1 MAAKKY
7 SGGKPRLHLIDPL
20 FLDDMA
26 RVLDMGE
33 SKYGPANWMKGMP
46 WSELV
51 NSAKRHI
58 AKIEIGQFK
67 DDESGEDHAAH
78 AACCL
83 MMLRHYMRQGFG
95 SFNDLRFAQE
105 PFPLHEEPEMRV
117 SVPPVANVQ
126 GEGLPLSPELV
137 PGERPY
143 EGAAPYDP
151 HSFPTQARTLD
162 GAMLRIEV
170 WANRVIPNR
179 TAEKALQKL
188 VLEELPELL
197 HGALDDPGE
206 WADVLILVLDGMR
219 LRGIDPIEAVHD
231 KMAIN
236 EKREWAIN
244 ERGVLQ
250 HVE

>member
-1 MAAKKY
+1 MVAKKY
-7 SGGKPRLHLIDPL
+7 SGGKPRLHLIYPL

-33 SKYGPANWMKGMP
+33 SKYGPANWMKGMS

-58 AKIEIGQFK
+58 AKIELGQFK
-67 DDESGEDHAAH
+67 DEESGEDHTAH

-83 MMLRHYMRQGFG
+83 MMLRYYMREGFG
-95 SFNDLRFAQE
+95 GFNDLRFARE
-105 PFPLHEEPEMRV
+105 PSSFNATNCTPV
-117 SVPPVANVQ
+117 SVATPVFVQ
-126 GEGLPLSPELV
+126 EESLPLFPELV
-137 PGERPY
+137 AEDC
-143 EGAAPYDP
+143 PYDP

-170 WANRVIPNR
+170 WANRVIPDR

-219 LRGIDPIEAVHD
+219 LRGIDPIKAVHD

-250 HVE
+250 HVG